1 MGHFARLDKNNVVT
15 QVIRV
20 SNDIITSE
28 QAGIDFCKN
37 LYQTDDDFVQTSYN
51 TEMGEHLLGGTPLRK
66 NFAGIG
72 SIYDASRDA
81 FYIQKPY
88 ESFPRAKFGLEVS
101 ERLAQTV
108 LSIPMHPYLGEE
120 AQQIISNTIIEVVKS
135 SGSN

>member
-72 SIYDASRDA
+72 SIYYASRDA

-88 ESFPRAKFGLEVS
+88 ESWVLDESTCTWVAPIDEPTIKNNEVYS
-101 ERLAQTV
+101 WDEENTTWIENPV
-108 LSIPMHPYLGEE
+108 EIP
-120 AQQIISNTIIEVVKS
+120 
-135 SGSN
+135 